1 MKRRLRTT
9 PTPTKVHRKNTQEDS
24 FLDRT
29 DSEYNSN
36 EGDRSHLLSSP
47 STSCSDDQVL
57 LPLTPPAAER
67 DGETPSRGRDAPSLG
82 REFPRL
88 RSSRRRPP
96 PISLGHEAKR
106 PRLDTSPSRPG
117 RRLLQAKLNFT
128 PNPQLASTPSTTPTV
143 NPNSTCAST
152 YNTCPRIDSV
162 GPSSTRPTALLD
174 PSSSPSLSPS
184 PTYSPITCT
193 NNSLSIS
200 EVMSGSQFE
209 EVMQQVDRIIIA
221 RHGKDVSTPE
231 LGSERADLVAL
242 VSPSSSLS
250 PAHTPGTEDSAHPG
264 SLIPPTSDQM
274 DLVALAS
281 PSSSLSHAHT
291 PPAALASPSSSLSH
305 AHTSPAALAS
315 PSSSLSHA
323 HTSPAALASPSSS
336 LSHAHTSPADDFAQ
350 PGSLIPPTGD
360 QLNLAVLASPSSSL
374 SHAHTSPAGV
384 LTPPTGDRVNSAALS
399 SNPSPVITN
408 SQITRIMIDLYHS
421 PAHASVGDSDSEAMD
436 TLPASNG
443 DREVLPEG
451 TRRGSS
457 ATDLSV
463 GQNSNYTGMVVKV
476 LKVVA
481 RRFTKNLGVDDSILY
496 YYTMDSLHH
505 SSDIYC
511 IMLLPVRHPK
521 ETQPE

>member
-1 MKRRLRTT
+1 MGLVSYQATYSEMKRRLRTT

-29 DSEYNSN
+29 GSEYNSN

-162 GPSSTRPTALLD
+162 GPSPTRPTALLD

-184 PTYSPITCT
+184 PTYSPITYT

-200 EVMSGSQFE
+200 EVMSWLPIRGGHAASRQ
-209 EVMQQVDRIIIA
+209 DNN
-221 RHGKDVSTPE
+221 
-231 LGSERADLVAL
+231 
-242 VSPSSSLS
+242 SPSWKGCL
-250 PAHTPGTEDSAHPG
+250 HP
-264 SLIPPTSDQM
+264 
-274 DLVALAS
+274 
-281 PSSSLSHAHT
+281 
-291 PPAALASPSSSLSH
+291 
-305 AHTSPAALAS
+305 
-315 PSSSLSHA
+315 
-323 HTSPAALASPSSS
+323 
-336 LSHAHTSPADDFAQ
+336 
-350 PGSLIPPTGD
+350 
-360 QLNLAVLASPSSSL
+360 
-374 SHAHTSPAGV
+374 
-384 LTPPTGDRVNSAALS
+384 
-399 SNPSPVITN
+399 
-408 SQITRIMIDLYHS
+408 
-421 PAHASVGDSDSEAMD
+421 
-436 TLPASNG
+436 
-443 DREVLPEG
+443 
-451 TRRGSS
+451 
-457 ATDLSV
+457 
-463 GQNSNYTGMVVKV
+463 
-476 LKVVA
+476 
-481 RRFTKNLGVDDSILY
+481 
-496 YYTMDSLHH
+496 
-505 SSDIYC
+505 
-511 IMLLPVRHPK
+511 
-521 ETQPE
+521 

>member
-1 MKRRLRTT
+1 MGLVSYQATYSEMKRRLRTT

-231 LGSERADLVAL
+231 LGSERVDLVAL

-250 PAHTPGTEDSAHPG
+250 PTHTPGTEDSAHPG

-291 PPAALASPSSSLSH
+291 SPAALASPSSSLSH

-384 LTPPTGDRVNSAALS
+384 LTPPTGDQVNSAALS

-436 TLPASNG
+436 TQCN
-443 DREVLPEG
+443 
-451 TRRGSS
+451 
-457 ATDLSV
+457 
-463 GQNSNYTGMVVKV
+463 
-476 LKVVA
+476 
-481 RRFTKNLGVDDSILY
+481 
-496 YYTMDSLHH
+496 
-505 SSDIYC
+505 
-511 IMLLPVRHPK
+511 
-521 ETQPE
+521 